1 MEYSEYQNDFEELE
15 KIYESPNKM
24 TVLYKVKE
32 KESKKIFVIKI
43 IKNIEDSFAKVVFR
57 RECDSL
63 KKLNGHK
70 NIVKI
75 YDDFLIID
83 KNWGCILLEYID
95 GFNLLDYQLKY
106 DLDNNQKYSIILKIL
121 NTVKSAHMRG
131 IIHRDIKPTNVM
143 IDIDNNVKIIDFG
156 TSKIKSIV
164 STKYNPTIRKFAS
177 SGYTAPEVIMG
188 EENTTEES
196 DIYSLG
202 ALIYK
207 MFSGNNPEFD
217 WNQFYIQVENEEL
230 ISSEIKKLIL
240 SMIVIKPE
248 NRKKIDEVI
257 REFNNLYFDY
267 TNRINNYKIFI
278 GDEDVR
284 QIIWKKI
291 LPKNNYFTIRKIGL
305 AEQFKNAYAMI
316 IDKDNISFIGNDIEL
331 LCSYNEEYQLFIV
344 KDVKSLNAKLR
355 QEFREY
361 YYKMNGS
368 INFEDSLQYFES
380 TNRQL
385 YIELQDYLVEY
396 KEKNDENK
404 EFSDEIDVWTDII
417 DEDIEYEKAK
427 VFNFV
432 YKSYSIQNDF
442 YIFKAEDNFCLM
454 DNFECKKNQLLV
466 QEVNKNNKIKTI
478 EVGYYNSM
486 YTENDELIL
495 KIKKIK
501 NQKNNVN
508 LARMGIISEDYR
520 AQISPMIKEKQALIE
535 LKTVP
540 DCSLRTILM
549 SINQNDI
556 YYTSKKI
563 EYINTKLDPFQR
575 EAVKKGIT
583 NNYITLIQGP
593 PGTGKTSVI
602 TEIVQQIIKENKK
615 SGVSNYKRILL
626 VSKNNKAV
634 DNVLNKLNEI
644 IDKNV
649 IMIRIGREEKITDNI
664 YENYGL
670 DNSIEDWLK
679 NVKEKSINNM
689 KERLNKYGIPYNK
702 IFEYFEI
709 TKNNMKKDENESIV
723 KNFENEFYNMEND
736 KIINV
741 FSTFFDWIR
750 DLERTKDITNDYIQ
764 SATIIAGTC
773 IGFKS
778 DRIVRDMKFDYVIID
793 EAATATTPELIVSLL
808 QCSNKV
814 ILVGDQK
821 QLEPQIS
828 EITRKK
834 LIEEK
839 YKNNKKYYKTIFT
852 KYFEQLQDNRKQILK
867 RQYRMHPIIGTMI
880 SQIFYD
886 NIIENGVT
894 DEEKQHELEIYI
906 KKAIV
911 WISTSNCK
919 KRYEKN
925 KDLSYE
931 NKLEIEILLKQLKK
945 LDQEKNISGYT
956 IGVITPYSAQRRY
969 LQREVNKLNFNN
981 INKSNIEI
989 NTVDAFQGSEKD
1001 IIIYSNVRSNK
1012 EGKVGFIK
1020 QQERVNVMFSRAKRL
1035 LIIIGDIEFVNSEQ
1049 IDNNKFPDIIKYIKK
1064 HKEKCLIVDYEVED
1078 EK

>member
-1 MEYSEYQNDFEELE
+1 
-15 KIYESPNKM
+15 
-24 TVLYKVKE
+24 
-32 KESKKIFVIKI
+32 
-43 IKNIEDSFAKVVFR
+43 
-57 RECDSL
+57 
-63 KKLNGHK
+63 
-70 NIVKI
+70 
-75 YDDFLIID
+75 
-83 KNWGCILLEYID
+83 
-95 GFNLLDYQLKY
+95 
-106 DLDNNQKYSIILKIL
+106 
-121 NTVKSAHMRG
+121 
-131 IIHRDIKPTNVM
+131 
-143 IDIDNNVKIIDFG
+143 
-156 TSKIKSIV
+156 
-164 STKYNPTIRKFAS
+164 
-177 SGYTAPEVIMG
+177 
-188 EENTTEES
+188 
-196 DIYSLG
+196 
-202 ALIYK
+202 
-207 MFSGNNPEFD
+207 
-217 WNQFYIQVENEEL
+217 
-230 ISSEIKKLIL
+230 
-240 SMIVIKPE
+240 
-248 NRKKIDEVI
+248 
-257 REFNNLYFDY
+257 
-267 TNRINNYKIFI
+267 
-278 GDEDVR
+278 
-284 QIIWKKI
+284 
-291 LPKNNYFTIRKIGL
+291 
-305 AEQFKNAYAMI
+305 
-316 IDKDNISFIGNDIEL
+316 
-331 LCSYNEEYQLFIV
+331 
-344 KDVKSLNAKLR
+344 
-355 QEFREY
+355 
-361 YYKMNGS
+361 
-368 INFEDSLQYFES
+368 
-380 TNRQL
+380 
-385 YIELQDYLVEY
+385 
-396 KEKNDENK
+396 
-404 EFSDEIDVWTDII
+404 
-417 DEDIEYEKAK
+417 
-427 VFNFV
+427 
-432 YKSYSIQNDF
+432 
-442 YIFKAEDNFCLM
+442 M

-583 NNYITLIQGP
+583 NNHITLIQGP

-664 YENYGL
+664 YETYGL